1 MDRSLFLVHGGGCHG
16 GEGGGNHESSVHT
29 AGDAIRDRIDL
40 GWPVSTKA
48 MGGNPMTHD
57 AHQKV
62 KASHLQRSAYLYVRQ
77 STLRQVLENTESTQ
91 RQYALRQHAAALGW
105 PLERIIVIDTDLGQ
119 SGASAADREGFQ
131 RLVTEVS
138 LGRAGIV
145 LGLEVSRLARNSM
158 DWHRLLEIS
167 ALTDTLI
174 LDEDGI
180 YDPAHFNDR
189 LLLGLK
195 GTMSEA
201 ELHVLRAR
209 LQGGI
214 RNKARRGELFV
225 RPPMGFIYNAD
236 GKLVVD
242 PDQQVQQ
249 SVRLLFETFRRT
261 GSAMAVVRLFAEQGL
276 QFPRRVHTGPNKG
289 DLAWAGL
296 EHSRALRILH
306 NPRYT
311 GAFVYGRTH
320 SRKTVD
326 GDWVIEHVP
335 REEWEV
341 LIREAHAG
349 YIDWDEYEQN
359 QRRLHDNCQA
369 YGEDRRK
376 SPPREGPALLQG
388 LLICGRCGKRMTV
401 RYHSRRGQLFP
412 DYVCQREGIE
422 HAEPICQHIPG
433 AGIDEA
439 VGDILVEAVTPVAL
453 EVALAVQQELQ
464 SRLDEADRL
473 RQQQVERARYE
484 AELARRRYLRVDPDN
499 RLVADSLE
507 ADWNDKLRLLTKAQE
522 TCERQRAQD
531 RKLLDEQQR
540 AAILSLATNFPQ
552 LWRDPST
559 PDRERKRMVR
569 LLLEDVTLTREVQ
582 LILHLRFKGG
592 AYRTIQLPLPQRSWE
607 QRQTSR
613 EVVAEIDRLLNHHT
627 YPEIATTLNDQ
638 GMQSGEGQ
646 PFTARIV
653 ARIQRSNQLAP
664 RYDRLRR
671 AGMLTVEE
679 MAAVLGIGQQRVKI
693 WNRHG
698 LIRGHAYN
706 GKNDCLYEH
715 PGDNPP
721 RKAMGVKLS
730 KRRPADEV
738 VTQGATEVQCEA

>member
-1 MDRSLFLVHGGGCHG
+1 
-16 GEGGGNHESSVHT
+16 
-29 AGDAIRDRIDL
+29 
-40 GWPVSTKA
+40 
-48 MGGNPMTHD
+48 MTHD

-62 KASHLQRSAYLYVRQ
+62 KSSHLKRNAYLYVRQ

-174 LDEDGI
+174 LDEDGV

-225 RPPMGFIYNAD
+225 RPPMGFVYSAD
-236 GKLVVD
+236 GKLAVD

-261 GSAMAVVRLFAEQGL
+261 GSAMATVRLFAEQGL

-289 DLAWAGL
+289 DLVWAGL

-320 SRKTVD
+320 TRRTVE

-335 REEWEV
+335 RDEWEV

-359 QRRLHDNCQA
+359 QRRLRDNCQA

-412 DYVCQREGIE
+412 DYVCQ
-422 HAEPICQHIPG
+422 HIPG
-433 AGIDEA
+433 GGIDEA
-439 VGDILVEAVTPVAL
+439 VGNILVEAVTPVTL

-507 ADWNDKLRLLTKAQE
+507 ADWNDKLRLLAEAQE
-522 TCERQRAQD
+522 VCERQRAQD
-531 RKLLDEQQR
+531 RKLVDDQQR
-540 AAILSLATNFPQ
+540 AAVFSLATQFPQ

-569 LLLEDVTLTREVQ
+569 LLLEDVTLIRGDHLT
-582 LILHLRFKGG
+582 LHLRFKGG
-592 AYRTIQLPLPQRSWE
+592 AHRTVQLPLPLRSWE
-607 QRQTSR
+607 QRQTSGQ
-613 EVVAEIDRLLNHHT
+613 VVAEVDRLLHEHT
-627 YPEIATTLNDQ
+627 YPDIAAILNKQ
-638 GMQSGEGQ
+638 GMQSGEGK

-653 ARIQRSNQLAP
+653 ARIQRSYHLKT
-664 RYDRLRR
+664 RYDRLRD
-671 AGMLTVEE
+671 AGMLTLEE
-679 MAAVLGIGQQRVKI
+679 MAKLLEINSQRVKI

-698 LIRGHAYN
+698 LIRAHAYN
-706 GKNDCLYEH
+706 AKNDCLYEH
-715 PGDNPP
+715 PGENPP

-730 KRRPADEV
+730 KRRPVPKV
-738 VTQGATEVQCEA
+738 VPQRAQEVQCEA

>member
-1 MDRSLFLVHGGGCHG
+1 
-16 GEGGGNHESSVHT
+16 
-29 AGDAIRDRIDL
+29 
-40 GWPVSTKA
+40 
-48 MGGNPMTHD
+48 MTHD

-62 KASHLQRSAYLYVRQ
+62 KASHLKRSAYLYIRQ
-77 STLRQVLENTESTQ
+77 STLRQVFENTESTQ

-105 PLERIIVIDTDLGQ
+105 PLERIITIDTDLGQ
-119 SGASAADREGFQ
+119 SGASAVDREGFQ

-145 LGLEVSRLARNSM
+145 LGLEVSRLARNSA
-158 DWHRLLEIS
+158 DWHRLLEIC

-174 LDEDGI
+174 LDEDGV

-225 RPPMGFIYNAD
+225 RPPMGFVYNTD
-236 GKLVVD
+236 GKLVMD
-242 PDQQVQQ
+242 PDQQVQR

-261 GSAMAVVRLFAEQGL
+261 GSAMATVKFFAARGL
-276 QFPRRVHTGPNKG
+276 HFPRRVHTGPNQG
-289 DLAWAGL
+289 DVVWAGL

-306 NPRYT
+306 NPRYA

-320 SRKTVD
+320 TRKTVE
-326 GDWVIEHVP
+326 GDWIIEHVP
-335 REEWEV
+335 REEWAV

-349 YIDWDEYEQN
+349 YVDWDEYEQN

-369 YGEDRRK
+369 YGADRRK

-401 RYHSRRGQLFP
+401 RYHSRAGQLIP
-412 DYVCQREGIE
+412 DYVCQRDRIE
-422 HAEPICQHIPG
+422 HGEPICQHIPG
-433 AGIDEA
+433 AAIDEA
-439 VGDILVEAVTPVAL
+439 VGTILVEAVTPVTL
-453 EVALAVQQELQ
+453 EIALAVQQELQ
-464 SRLDEADRL
+464 SRLEEADRL

-507 ADWNDKLRLLTKAQE
+507 ADWNGKLKMLAEAQE
-522 TCERQRAQD
+522 LCEQQRAQD
-531 RKLLDEQQR
+531 RKVVDDQQR
-540 AAILSLATNFPQ
+540 AAILALADGFPK
-552 LWRDPST
+552 LWRDPAT

-569 LLLEDVTLTREVQ
+569 LLLEDVTLRRAEDLT
-582 LILHLRFKGG
+582 LHIRFKGG
-592 AYRTIQLPLPQRSWE
+592 ATKTLRLPLPRNSWQ
-607 QRQTSR
+607 QRQTSAEAVR
-613 EVVAEIDRLLNHHT
+613 EIDRLLHHHT
-627 YPEIATTLNDQ
+627 YPEIAAKLNER
-638 GMQSGEGQ
+638 GLSSGEGK

-653 ARIQRSNQLAP
+653 ARIQRSYDLTP
-664 RYDRLRR
+664 RYDRLRK

-679 MAAVLGIGQQRVKI
+679 MATALGIHPQRVKI
-693 WNRHG
+693 WNRHR

-706 GKNDCLYEH
+706 GKNDCLYEP

-721 RKAMGVKLS
+721 RKAQGVKLS
-730 KRRPADEV
+730 QRRFVSEFAPQRTE
-738 VTQGATEVQCEA
+738 EVQCEA

>member
-1 MDRSLFLVHGGGCHG
+1 
-16 GEGGGNHESSVHT
+16 
-29 AGDAIRDRIDL
+29 
-40 GWPVSTKA
+40 
-48 MGGNPMTHD
+48 MTHD

-62 KASHLQRSAYLYVRQ
+62 KASHLKRNAYLYVRQ

-91 RQYALRQHAAALGW
+91 RQYALRQHAVALGW
-105 PLERIIVIDTDLGQ
+105 PLERVIVIDTDLGQ

-167 ALTDTLI
+167 ALTGTLI
-174 LDEDGI
+174 LDEDGV

-225 RPPMGFIYNAD
+225 RPPMGFVYNTD

-320 SRKTVD
+320 TRKTVE
-326 GDWVIEHVP
+326 GGWVTEHVP
-335 REEWEV
+335 RQDWEV

-422 HAEPICQHIPG
+422 HAEPVCQHIPG

-439 VGDILVEAVTPVAL
+439 VGDILVEAVTPVTL

-464 SRLDEADRL
+464 SRLDEADHL

-484 AELARRRYLRVDPDN
+484 ADLARRRYLRVDPDN

-507 ADWNDKLRLLTKAQE
+507 ADWNEKLRRLAEAQE
-522 TCERQRAQD
+522 ACERQRAQD
-531 RKLLDEQQR
+531 RKLVDEQQR
-540 AAILSLATNFPQ
+540 AAILSLATNFPH

-569 LLLEDVTLTREVQ
+569 LLLEDVTLVREDH
-582 LILHLRFKGG
+582 LTLHLRFKGG
-592 AYRTIQLPLPQRSWE
+592 AHRTVHLPSPLRSWE
-607 QRQTSR
+607 QRQTST
-613 EVVAEIDRLLNHHT
+613 EAVAEIDRLLDHHT
-627 YPEIATTLNDQ
+627 YPEIAAMLNDK
-638 GMQSGEGQ
+638 GMQSGEGK

-653 ARIQRSNQLAP
+653 ARIQRSYQLRP
-664 RYDRLRR
+664 RYDRLRK

-679 MAAVLGIGQQRVKI
+679 MANLLGLNPQRVKI

-715 PGDNPP
+715 PGDSPP

-730 KRRPADEV
+730 KRRLAAEIV
-738 VTQGATEVQCEA
+738 AQRAEEVQYEA

>member
-1 MDRSLFLVHGGGCHG
+1 
-16 GEGGGNHESSVHT
+16 
-29 AGDAIRDRIDL
+29 
-40 GWPVSTKA
+40 
-48 MGGNPMTHD
+48 MTHD

-62 KASHLQRSAYLYVRQ
+62 KASHLKRNAYLYVRQ
-77 STLRQVLENTESTQ
+77 STLRQVFENTESTQ

-105 PLERIIVIDTDLGQ
+105 PLDQIMVIDTDLGH

-145 LGLEVSRLARNSM
+145 LGLEVSRLARNST
-158 DWHRLLEIS
+158 DWHRLLEIC
-167 ALTDTLI
+167 ALSDTLI
-174 LDEDGI
+174 LDEDGV

-225 RPPMGFIYNAD
+225 RPPMGFVYNTE
-236 GKLVVD
+236 GKLVMD

-261 GSAMAVVRLFAEQGL
+261 GSAMATVKCFAEQGW
-276 QFPRRVHTGPNKG
+276 QFPRRVHTGLNKG
-289 DLAWAGL
+289 EVVWAGL

-306 NPRYT
+306 NPRYA

-320 SRKTVD
+320 TRKTVG
-326 GDWVIEHVP
+326 GDWIIEPVP

-341 LIREAHAG
+341 LIREAHVG
-349 YIDWDEYEQN
+349 YLPWDEYEQN
-359 QRRLHDNCQA
+359 QRRLCDNRQA

-388 LLICGRCGKRMTV
+388 LLVCGRCGKRMTV
-401 RYHSRRGQLFP
+401 RYHCRRGQLLP

-422 HAEPICQHIPG
+422 HGQPICQSIPG
-433 AGIDEA
+433 AGIDEK
-439 VGDILVEAVTPVAL
+439 VGDILVAAVTPVTL

-464 SRLDEADRL
+464 SRLEEADRL
-473 RQQQVERARYE
+473 RQQQVERAGYE

-507 ADWNDKLRLLTKAQE
+507 ADWNDKLRRLAEAQE
-522 TCERQRAQD
+522 ACERLRTQD
-531 RKLLDEQQR
+531 RKLLDDKQR
-540 AAILSLATNFPQ
+540 AVILSLATNFPQ

-569 LLLEDVTLTREVQ
+569 LLLEDVTLIREDYLTLQ
-582 LILHLRFKGG
+582 IRFKGG
-592 AYRTIQLPLPQRSWE
+592 AHRTVQLPLPLRSWE
-607 QRQTSR
+607 QRQTRR
-613 EVVAEIDRLLNHHT
+613 EVVAVIDRLLDQYT
-627 YPEIATTLNDQ
+627 YPEIAAMLNNQ
-638 GMQSGEGQ
+638 GLQSGEGK
-646 PFTARIV
+646 PFTACIV
-653 ARIQRSNQLAP
+653 ARIQRTYRLMP
-664 RYDRLRR
+664 RYDRLRK

-679 MAAVLGIGQQRVKI
+679 MAKVLGISPPRVKI

-698 LIRGHAYN
+698 LIRGHAYD
-706 GKNDCLYEH
+706 GKNGRLYEH
-715 PGDNPP
+715 PGDTPP
-721 RKAMGVKLS
+721 RKAQGVKLS
-730 KRRPADEV
+730 KRAATSLV
-738 VTQGATEVQCEA
+738 VTQRVEEVQCEA

>member
-1 MDRSLFLVHGGGCHG
+1 
-16 GEGGGNHESSVHT
+16 
-29 AGDAIRDRIDL
+29 
-40 GWPVSTKA
+40 
-48 MGGNPMTHD
+48 MTQD

-62 KASHLQRSAYLYVRQ
+62 KASHLKRNAYLYVRQ

-91 RQYALRQHAAALGW
+91 RQYALRQNAAALGW
-105 PLERIIVIDTDLGQ
+105 PLERIVVIDTDLGQ

-158 DWHRLLEIS
+158 DWHRLLEIC
-167 ALTDTLI
+167 ALADTLI
-174 LDEDGI
+174 LDEDGV

-225 RPPMGFIYNAD
+225 RPPMGFVYNSEE
-236 GKLVVD
+236 KLVLD

-249 SVRLLFETFRRT
+249 AVRLLFETFRRT
-261 GSAMAVVRLFAEQGL
+261 NSAMATVKYFAEQGL
-276 QFPRRVHTGPNKG
+276 QFPRRLHTGPNKG
-289 DLAWAGL
+289 DVVWAGL

-320 SRKTVD
+320 TRKTVE
-326 GDWVIEHVP
+326 GDWIIEDVP

-341 LIREAHAG
+341 LIRGAHAG

-359 QRRLHDNCQA
+359 QRRLRDNCQA
-369 YGEDRRK
+369 YGEDRHR

-388 LLICGRCGKRMTV
+388 LLMCGRCGKRMTV
-401 RYHSRRGQLFP
+401 RYHSRHGRLVP
-412 DYVCQREGIE
+412 DYICQREGIE

-433 AGIDEA
+433 AAIDEA
-439 VGDILVEAVTPVAL
+439 AGNILVEAVTPVTL

-473 RQQQVERARYE
+473 RQQQVERTRYE
-484 AELARRRYLRVDPDN
+484 AELAQRRYLRVDPDN

-507 ADWNDKLRLLTKAQE
+507 ADWNDKLRLLAESQE
-522 TCERQRAQD
+522 VCERQRAQD
-531 RKLLDEQQR
+531 RQLIDEEQR
-540 AAILSLATNFPQ
+540 AAILSLATDFPQ
-552 LWRDPST
+552 LWRDPAT

-569 LLLEDVTLTREVQ
+569 LLLEDVTLIREDH
-582 LILHLRFKGG
+582 LTLHIRFKGG
-592 AYRTIQLPLPQRSWE
+592 AHRTIQLPLPQRSWE
-607 QRQTSR
+607 QRQTSS
-613 EVVAEIDRLLNHHT
+613 EVVAAIDRLLDDHT
-627 YPEIATTLNDQ
+627 YPEVAAVLNNR
-638 GMQSGEGQ
+638 GLQSGEGK
-646 PFTARIV
+646 PFSARIV
-653 ARIQRSNQLAP
+653 ARIQRSYRMTP
-664 RYDRLRR
+664 RYDRLRK

-679 MAAVLGIGQQRVKI
+679 MAQVLGINPQTVKI

-698 LIRGHAYN
+698 LIHGHAYN

-715 PGDNPP
+715 AGKNAP
-721 RKAMGVKLS
+721 RKAQGVKLS
-730 KRRPADEV
+730 KRAAISLVIP
-738 VTQGATEVQCEA
+738 QGAEEVQCEA